1 MKSNEGIYS
10 LGLKS
15 SSKRASRAAPAGG
28 TSSWRTFSY
37 DSDDAD
43 DELVHPTHG
52 DNVPSRDSWLDW
64 ERLSHTS
71 WCSWDKMK
79 EGEAGRRSSGGL
91 KAPPGADSKERPE
104 VLLSFINSFLPE
116 GQRTP
121 ALTKSSRLHCRPP
134 GPGPEEL
141 APEAAGPPL
150 DQRWLQR
157 EQSSRSADKRTSLL
171 QEPRGARSNQLEEK
185 LIATMEAEREW
196 PDLAPTVPYLAP
208 KVPDLPQVPD
218 LGPKVP
224 ETYCQ
229 GSKVVCGDPDLVS
242 EDRPTRQKS
251 RASRTITVLEAPE
264 SWSETISQ
272 VLRPQRNQ
280 LRGPRTSRGLPRPE
294 SSKLLRSPGWSS
306 LHPGAAAANVSTEV
320 KIPGSSSHGSKVSSL
335 SGRVELRSSFS
346 CSPLLP
352 KSQLNYTN
360 HREPPTRDQPPPREQ
375 HCESRNHLRAP
386 SPPHPPGRSTSL
398 LVRPNY
404 ESRPR
409 PPSFHTL
416 RRIPPEDHLSSAPSG
431 RPLDP
436 DYAPRASKNVPTP
449 YGDLHPSSNPHP
461 AAGRRTNDNALLTVD
476 TPPVSLAQTP
486 PVSLGPQ
493 GQAESQTGS
502 GVSSTPSSLLGSPS
516 AKTRLPG
523 RFRALLKPPPNER
536 TPPCVAAKQEK
547 DQINSVSKLTG
558 ANANGTERRG
568 DVQRRREVQTR
579 LLHHVQKPE
588 DVCEQ
593 RRSGLLVSTCST
605 RAQLKPA
612 LGMNG
617 AKARSQ
623 NFSSTQGPVHP
634 PRSRV
639 TLYKGVS
646 SIRPHLLPER
656 VQASSEASSP
666 SSTQQKNSP
675 GQVGQAPPAPSGVL
689 CPQKPGDV
697 PQDQETGPGPDV
709 KQRRSKRSACTIEE
723 KVMMGIKE
731 KAQRCQ
737 DQGKMSQSR
746 QKTAPSLSNWFGL
759 RRSKLPALR
768 NKEEKELKTLSGKTK
783 EKQKS
788 EQQMEGEDGQKLSE
802 MNDKLSSIMEH
813 CNNHM
818 EQLANHIQAST
829 ALRAKEQLVR
839 ELLGR

>member
-1 MKSNEGIYS
+1 M
-10 LGLKS
+10 
-15 SSKRASRAAPAGG
+15 
-28 TSSWRTFSY
+28 
-37 DSDDAD
+37 
-43 DELVHPTHG
+43 
-52 DNVPSRDSWLDW
+52 
-64 ERLSHTS
+64 
-71 WCSWDKMK
+71 
-79 EGEAGRRSSGGL
+79 
-91 KAPPGADSKERPE
+91 
-104 VLLSFINSFLPE
+104 
-116 GQRTP
+116 
-121 ALTKSSRLHCRPP
+121 
-134 GPGPEEL
+134 
-141 APEAAGPPL
+141 
-150 DQRWLQR
+150 
-157 EQSSRSADKRTSLL
+157 
-171 QEPRGARSNQLEEK
+171 EEK

-196 PDLAPTVPYLAP
+196 PDLAP

-218 LGPKVP
+218 LPKVPDLAPKVP
-224 ETYCQ
+224 EPYRQ

-264 SWSETISQ
+264 SRSETISE

-294 SSKLLRSPGWSS
+294 SSKLLRSPRWSS

-320 KIPGSSSHGSKVSSL
+320 KSPGSSSHRSKVSSL
-335 SGRVELRSSFS
+335 SGRVELRSSS
-346 CSPLLP
+346 SYSPRLP

-360 HREPPTRDQPPPREQ
+360 HREPTTRDQPPPREE

-386 SPPHPPGRSTSL
+386 SPPPPPGRSTSL

-404 ESRPR
+404 ESRP
-409 PPSFHTL
+409 PPSYHTL
-416 RRIPPEDHLSSAPSG
+416 RRIPPEDHLPSTTLG
-431 RPLDP
+431 CPLDP
-436 DYAPRASKNVPTP
+436 DYAPRASKSVPTP
-449 YGDLHPSSNPHP
+449 YGNLHPSSNPHP
-461 AAGRRTNDNALLTVD
+461 TAGRRTNDNALLTVD

-486 PVSLGPQ
+486 PVSLALLQDGPQ
-493 GQAESQTGS
+493 GQAELQTGS
-502 GVSSTPSSLLGSPS
+502 RVSSTPSSLLGSPS

-523 RFRALLKPPPNER
+523 HFRALLKPLPNER

-558 ANANGTERRG
+558 ANTNGMERRG
-568 DVQRRREVQTR
+568 DVQRRREVQSR
-579 LLHHVQKPE
+579 ILHHVQKPE

-593 RRSGLLVSTCST
+593 RRSSLLVSTCST

-656 VQASSEASSP
+656 VQASGEASSP

-675 GQVGQAPPAPSGVL
+675 GQVGQAPPAPSGVI
-689 CPQKPGDV
+689 CPQKPGNV
-697 PQDQETGPGPDV
+697 PQDQETSPGPDV

-737 DQGKMSQSR
+737 DQEKMSESR
-746 QKTAPSLSNWFGL
+746 QKTGPSLSNWFGL
-759 RRSKLPALR
+759 RKSKLPALR
-768 NKEEKELKTLSGKTK
+768 NKEEKKELKTLSGKMK
-783 EKQKS
+783 EKQRS

-802 MNDKLSSIMEH
+802 MNDKLSSIIEH